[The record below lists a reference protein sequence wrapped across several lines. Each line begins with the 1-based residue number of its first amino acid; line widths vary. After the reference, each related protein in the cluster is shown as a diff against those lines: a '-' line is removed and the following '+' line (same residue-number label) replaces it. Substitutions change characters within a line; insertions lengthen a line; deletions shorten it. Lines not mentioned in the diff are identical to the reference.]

1 MNSFCFTTLH
11 KFREIIIAQLEKMD
25 YDVLDIY
32 PSPPDE
38 YVINYKDDDPVK
50 MEKYKR
56 NIVVGNV
63 NAQEIGPLTRQM
75 ADFTPEGVSLTIAAV
90 SFLMR
95 HLLIKPGWRFRIG
108 KIGKNRSAEQG
119 KFGRGI
125 RVNRVIR
132 TFGDFRKFGDFGKS
146 ASGRGSAG
154 AAAKNY
160 AQIGGRRQDQKF
172 LPPWIKQMFRLI
184 Q

>member
-1 MNSFCFTTLH
+1 
-11 KFREIIIAQLEKMD
+11 MD

-75 ADFTPEGVSLTIAAV
+75 ADFTPEGVTLTIAAV
-90 SFLMR
+90 SFVMIN
-95 HLLIKPGWRFRIG
+95 LLR
-108 KIGKNRSAEQG
+108 NRLLQN
-119 KFGRGI
+119 I
-125 RVNRVIR
+125 H
-132 TFGDFRKFGDFGKS
+132 
-146 ASGRGSAG
+146 
-154 AAAKNY
+154 
-160 AQIGGRRQDQKF
+160 
-172 LPPWIKQMFRLI
+172 
-184 Q
+184 

>member
-1 MNSFCFTTLH
+1 
-11 KFREIIIAQLEKMD
+11 MD

-75 ADFTPEGVSLTIAAV
+75 ADFTPEGVTLTIAAV
-90 SFLMR
+90 SFVMTN
-95 HLLIKPGWRFRIG
+95 LLR
-108 KIGKNRSAEQG
+108 Q
-119 KFGRGI
+119 
-125 RVNRVIR
+125 
-132 TFGDFRKFGDFGKS
+132 
-146 ASGRGSAG
+146 
-154 AAAKNY
+154 
-160 AQIGGRRQDQKF
+160 RRLRNTQ
-172 LPPWIKQMFRLI
+172 
-184 Q
+184 

>member
-11 KFREIIIAQLEKMD
+11 KFREIIISQLEKMD

-75 ADFTPEGVSLTIAAV
+75 ADFTPEGVTLTIAAV
-90 SFLMR
+90 SFVMIN
-95 HLLIKPGWRFRIG
+95 LLR
-108 KIGKNRSAEQG
+108 NRLLQN
-119 KFGRGI
+119 I
-125 RVNRVIR
+125 H
-132 TFGDFRKFGDFGKS
+132 
-146 ASGRGSAG
+146 
-154 AAAKNY
+154 
-160 AQIGGRRQDQKF
+160 
-172 LPPWIKQMFRLI
+172 
-184 Q
+184 